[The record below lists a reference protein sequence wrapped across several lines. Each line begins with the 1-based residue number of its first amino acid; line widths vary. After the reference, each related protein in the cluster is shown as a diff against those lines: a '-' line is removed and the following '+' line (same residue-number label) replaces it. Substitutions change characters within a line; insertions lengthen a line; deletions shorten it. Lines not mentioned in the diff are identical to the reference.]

1 MRGLHHLPQAPRLR
15 LPLHELLGAKGRVE
29 ELETTEMSLAQSLSE
44 AEQRSRSKER
54 KLCEE
59 INRLRDEIN
68 LGGSRELANCE
79 NLGDESLKME
89 CDAVKEK
96 LRDMTCHLEEKYK
109 QFQDTESSLRSEV
122 CYGRLLTNCFCN
134 NFLFTALQS
143 QEQHL
148 DNKPAAHGL

>member
-1 MRGLHHLPQAPRLR
+1 
-15 LPLHELLGAKGRVE
+15 
-29 ELETTEMSLAQSLSE
+29 MSLAQSLTE

-68 LGGSRELANCE
+68 LGGSRELGNCE
-79 NLGDESLKME
+79 NLSLGDGSLKME
-89 CDAVKEK
+89 CDSVKEK

-122 CYGRLLTNCFCN
+122 CYSCYILVVDQL
-134 NFLFTALQS
+134 FL
-143 QEQHL
+143 
-148 DNKPAAHGL
+148 